1 MYNYNLSMLNGYKP
15 DFINFKKYAFPYPIP
30 FEKMLISA
38 NFFFGGGGSN
48 GELNKVMMD
57 IMNLI
62 NLPDLGLI
70 YDA

>member
-38 NFFFGGGGSN
+38 NFFFGGGG
-48 GELNKVMMD
+48 VMESS
-57 IMNLI
+57 IK
-62 NLPDLGLI
+62 
-70 YDA
+70 

>member
-1 MYNYNLSMLNGYKP
+1 MYNYDLNTLNGYKP
-15 DFINFKKYAFPYPIP
+15 DFINLKKYAFPYPIP

-38 NFFFGGGGSN
+38 NFFFLGGGGN
-48 GELNKVMMD
+48 GELNKVMMA